1 MATAFVLISVA
12 SGQEDDVHNELE
24 AIGEICDMCSLFGPY
39 DLIAKIEA
47 KARDGLRD
55 IVLNQIRAISGVTD
69 TKTLIVAKLEE

>member
-12 SGQEDDVHNELE
+12 SGREEHVHNELK
-24 AIGEICDMCSLFGPY
+24 AIGEICDMCSLFGSY

-47 KARDGLRD
+47 EDREGLRD
-55 IVLNQIRAISGVTD
+55 IVLTQIRAIPGVTE